1 MPYVVITSSY
11 NLFLYRAVDHGER
24 AIKNDENSSEA
35 HKVRAS
41 NNFMQFILKLSYKV
55 WQLYHRLV

>member
-35 HKVRAS
+35 HKVSARS
-41 NNFMQFILKLSYKV
+41 NFMQFILKLSLKD
-55 WQLYHRLV
+55 